1 MKDSEKIKLKKNDNV
16 QIIAGKDK
24 GKNGRIL
31 KVDRVNKR
39 VIVQGLNMVK
49 KAMRKKSQ
57 QDKGGIVDI
66 EAAVHA
72 SNVMIVCKKCGP
84 VKIKM
89 EFDADKKVRKCRK
102 CGDVL

>member
-1 MKDSEKIKLKKNDNV
+1 MKDSVTIKLKKNDNV

-24 GKNGRIL
+24 GKSGRIL
-31 KVDRVNKR
+31 KVERSRNR
-39 VIVQGLNMVK
+39 VIIQSLNMVK
-49 KAMRKKSQ
+49 KAMKKRSQ

-84 VKIKM
+84 TRIKFD
-89 EFDADKKVRKCRK
+89 FDAGKKIRKCRK

>member
-1 MKDSEKIKLKKNDNV
+1 MKDRVTLKLKKEDNV

-24 GKNGRIL
+24 GKTGRIL
-31 KVDRVNKR
+31 KVDRVNNR

-49 KAMRKKSQ
+49 KAMKRKNQ
-57 QDKGGIVDI
+57 QDKGGIADI

-84 VKIKM
+84 TRIKM

-102 CGDVL
+102 CGDTL